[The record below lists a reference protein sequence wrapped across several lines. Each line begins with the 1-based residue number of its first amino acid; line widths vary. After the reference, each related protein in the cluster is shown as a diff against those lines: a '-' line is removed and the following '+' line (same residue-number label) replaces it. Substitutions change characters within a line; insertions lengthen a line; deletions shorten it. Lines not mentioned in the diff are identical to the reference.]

1 MADDT
6 ENGKTS
12 QQAGGDTGAPL
23 ADSPASSLGSSNEPA
38 SLAGSSTTKTTSSS
52 DVEESES
59 GNGNGSGGS
68 LTEVPYDPKRPVPG
82 GIVEPEE
89 KVTHDDVSRR
99 WIANWLLGLLTL
111 LIIGA
116 FVGFYRLFSEPT
128 KPTFEQF
135 KTLVELILTPLITL
149 VSAATGFYFGS
160 ATKK

>member
-6 ENGKTS
+6 ENGKTP
-12 QQAGGDTGAPL
+12 QQADGDTSAPL
-23 ADSPASSLGSSNEPA
+23 AESPASSLGSSNEPA
-38 SLAGSSTTKTTSSS
+38 PPAGSSTNKATSSS
-52 DVEESES
+52 DVDEDES
-59 GNGNGSGGS
+59 GNGSGGS
-68 LTEVPYDPKRPVPG
+68 LTEVPYDPQRPAPG
-82 GIVEPEE
+82 GIVEPVE

-99 WIANWLLGLLTL
+99 WIAYWLLGLLTL
-111 LIIGA
+111 LILGA
-116 FVGFYRLFSEPT
+116 FAGFYKLFCEPT